1 MSGRY
6 TSDPA
11 FPRQV
16 YYDVATATSQNGIQL
31 RSQLSN
37 EKANHIP
44 SQGEASV
51 HTQRQGQTN
60 REKLTVHRRLF
71 NTITSTTGYG
81 LASAVDGRQK
91 RAID

>member
-11 FPRQV
+11 FPMQV
-16 YYDVATATSQNGIQL
+16 YHDVAIATSQNGSQF
-31 RSQLSN
+31 RSKLSN
-37 EKANHIP
+37 EQANHIP

-51 HTQRQGQTN
+51 HTRRQGQTN

-71 NTITSTTGYG
+71 HTITSTTGYG
-81 LASAVDGRQK
+81 LAFAVDGRQK